1 MLRGR
6 TPTAPAAAE
15 EPSARSPQ
23 PSGGKETRLL
33 PPATAQ
39 GQRLREKGARPH
51 PTPGCQ
57 RCRAGPGR
65 PRGVGGGW
73 GGGWGWPPAAA
84 AAAPGLTCGGRGR
97 PEGLAL
103 LQGDGAV
110 PPDAEV
116 GGRPQPGGGGLA
128 ATGAGP
134 QRAAALVAHG
144 PRLLLVDGLVVEPED
159 LLQRERLRLP
169 AAAAVLLLGGGGAG
183 GAGLGLRAALPR
195 QRHALPPPR
204 CSSDHWA
211 APPRRR
217 LLLLLTLLLLLL
229 PPPGPAAL
237 ILPAPLVPPGRRTT
251 RPGQQAGRREERRPG
266 RPPLPPPRGETPHS
280 NAMASSPA
288 PAANG
293 RRPAPQRPLPPPAP
307 AGRHWRRRDS
317 VGRSVRPPSRSAGVS
332 VREARQAGQAAV
344 FLPHRP
350 GRAAALLR
358 RVSVTPPPL
367 PPRGKPLRSAS
378 RAPAFPHRGH
388 GGTGPQLCAARTPRV
403 PEQSAIP
410 AVPWLRGPP
419 FRGKR
424 PAPRSFPRQ
433 RSRGLRRPPPRLRGK
448 AEGGWRSYRLER
460 AKKGLICPAAGSW
473 LSRLSAPPG
482 PRRAQP
488 LPRPGTGQGA
498 RRTGESAAWGRG
510 EVP

>member
-317 VGRSVRPPSRSAGVS
+317 VGPSARPP
-332 VREARQAGQAAV
+332 
-344 FLPHRP
+344 
-350 GRAAALLR
+350 AALASPCEKPAR
-358 RVSVTPPPL
+358 RD
-367 PPRGKPLRSAS
+367 
-378 RAPAFPHRGH
+378 
-388 GGTGPQLCAARTPRV
+388 
-403 PEQSAIP
+403 
-410 AVPWLRGPP
+410 
-419 FRGKR
+419 
-424 PAPRSFPRQ
+424 
-433 RSRGLRRPPPRLRGK
+433 RLRCSSLT
-448 AEGGWRSYRLER
+448 APGG
-460 AKKGLICPAAGSW
+460 
-473 LSRLSAPPG
+473 
-482 PRRAQP
+482 RR
-488 LPRPGTGQGA
+488 RCCTEC
-498 RRTGESAAWGRG
+498 R
-510 EVP
+510 